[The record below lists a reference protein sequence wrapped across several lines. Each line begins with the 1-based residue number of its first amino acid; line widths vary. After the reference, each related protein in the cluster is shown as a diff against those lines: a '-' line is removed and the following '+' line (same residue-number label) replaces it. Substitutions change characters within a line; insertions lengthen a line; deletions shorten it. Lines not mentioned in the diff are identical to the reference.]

1 MRCNG
6 CDEEYNEEYFPYCPY
21 CGMPSRF
28 EEKKENNTAISD
40 ASSSDIVNESV
51 LNEQVEE
58 VALNSKETENTD
70 DSPDCVML
78 VNEAKQEVTEF
89 GSEESASTD
98 GLPTK
103 LLISETEPI
112 LIDDAFSD
120 NAYNRFRAF
129 CAGNNLIYVGD
140 LDGFDFNSILG
151 FPGVGVKK
159 IELYRKRYKE
169 VLNEAKGVKPT
180 NSPIEEEPVPE
191 TNHFFD
197 GVSAELQGCGIDILA
212 FADITNKT
220 IEKLKNVGIH
230 ELKDLIGYAPN
241 KLEKILGRLSFERLL
256 NFEPALCGNLVDFGD
271 YILNQQSKGEPFQ
284 IILLRAEGYTLQDI
298 ADVKDVTRERI
309 RQIESRF
316 LKFIEG
322 MLWPIVEQLFD
333 GRDYFT
339 VQNLLDVFDNDDFD
353 KVFFYWAKN
362 TERLHFINYADAF
375 VKADVNIKAVENT
388 LLRFAEE
395 YIGEGRDISADFEE
409 LEDAFQDMNMPY
421 LDIDGFKAF
430 LRENGYRCYKEFISK
445 GRCPYGYLLTKTMA
459 KYFPDGVDLGSSEE
473 IARLKRYAEREF
485 GDLNMSGNDHAV
497 GTRIAD
503 FAVLSDRG
511 KYTAPENVY
520 VEQSLLDTLQD
531 YIDNVPDQK
540 VYFADIYE
548 RNKGII
554 TMLSSI
560 DNYNYLHGVLKM
572 YMDDRY
578 TFNDRDYLEKSHGA
592 VYASFA
598 DRLKAF
604 IASMGRPVSKNEI
617 KKEFPRIN
625 DIVIVNVLTSSK
637 GVFQWDYN
645 YFYSL
650 DLLKMEETDK
660 NYIAS
665 RISAISDSFD
675 GYCSE
680 RLLYSDVIKNNPLLL
695 ENYNINSSKVLFF
708 VASAVLNGVF
718 EFRRPHICSR
728 KWSGDVLANDIAL
741 HFLPDG
747 DVLSYK
753 TFQSIAKKLQW
764 TDISASIVF
773 YDIAGSYVRLSLDEY
788 IKKEVFSISEDV
800 IENLKLS
807 LRKLMSNGYLCLL
820 NFDKWDQL
828 PDTGYEWN
836 IFYLR
841 ELIDRYIPEF
851 KIIEPSTADRRYE
864 RGILV
869 DASSSISS
877 YEEFI
882 AGLLIQSNQREISE
896 KDMNNWLIMNDLAY
910 KVIPRDLYIG
920 SLFKFKN
927 EKFYVLK

>member
-1 MRCNG
+1 MRCKG
-6 CDEEYNEEYFPYCPY
+6 CDEEYNEEYFPHCPY
-21 CGMPSRF
+21 CGMPSQF
-28 EEKKENNTAISD
+28 EEKQENNTAISSV
-40 ASSSDIVNESV
+40 SSSDSIKESAF
-51 LNEQVEE
+51 NEQVEE
-58 VALNSKETENTD
+58 STLNSKEIEHPEG
-70 DSPDCVML
+70 SLECVMS
-78 VNEAKQEVTEF
+78 VNKENNKDNES
-89 GSEESASTD
+89 GSEEPVALD
-98 GLPTK
+98 DLPDKPAINKFERT
-103 LLISETEPI
+103 
-112 LIDDAFSD
+112 LIDDAFSG
-120 NAYNRFRAF
+120 NTYNRFRAF
-129 CAGNNLIYVGD
+129 CARKNLIYVDD

-151 FPGVGVKK
+151 FPGIGVKK
-159 IELYRKRYKE
+159 IEMYRKRYEE
-169 VLNEAKGVKPT
+169 VLKEAKVVKPQA
-180 NSPIEEEPVPE
+180 SPVEVGPVPE
-191 TNHFFD
+191 ANQFFD
-197 GVSAELQGCGIDILA
+197 GVSAELQTCGIELLA

-220 IEKLKNVGIH
+220 IEKLKTVGIH
-230 ELKDLIGYAPN
+230 ELKDLIGCAPK
-241 KLEKILGRLSFERLL
+241 KLERIVGRLSFERLS
-256 NFEPALCGNLVDFGD
+256 NFEPALTGNLVEFGD
-271 YILNQQSKGEPFQ
+271 YILTQQSKGEPFQ
-284 IILLRAEGYTLQDI
+284 IILLRSEGYTLQDI
-298 ADVKDVTRERI
+298 ADLKDVTRERI

-322 MLWPIVEQLFD
+322 MLWPIVEGLFE

-362 TERLHFINYADAF
+362 TEKLHFVNYADAF
-375 VKADVNIKAVENT
+375 VKADVNIKAVETT

-409 LEDAFQDMNMPY
+409 LEDAFQDMNMSY
-421 LDIDGFKAF
+421 MDIDGFKAF

-473 IARLKRYAEREF
+473 IARLKEYAEHEF
-485 GDLNMSGNDHAV
+485 GDLNMTGNDHAI

-578 TFNDRDYLEKSHGA
+578 TFNDRDYLEKSHGV

-625 DIVIVNVLTSSK
+625 DIVIVNVLTSAK

-665 RISAISDSFD
+665 RIIAISNNFD

-680 RLLYSDVIKNNPLLL
+680 RLLYSDFIKNNPLLL

-708 VASAVLNGVF
+708 VASAVLDGVF

-728 KWSGDVLANDIAL
+728 KWSGDVSAIDIAL

-773 YDIAGSYVRLSLDEY
+773 YDIASSYVRLSLDEY

-800 IENLKLS
+800 IENLKSS

-882 AGLLIQSNQREISE
+882 ADLLIQSNQREISE